1 MSEMNPLRAVERR
14 AWTLNF
20 QDGLWDIFLGLLFL
34 GGGLRGLTDSLWC
47 YLLVAAGV
55 LTFLVGKPY
64 VTLPRIGR
72 INFGPRRKAR
82 MSIVRVAVVAAFIC
96 TTAIFFMV
104 VANQGVRSDYL
115 GWFFVFLV
123 TCVFLLMALLMDFN
137 RLYGYT
143 VLIAAFMV
151 ITEVYGRPMGD
162 WAQILAGL
170 VPLII
175 GAILFGRFLHRYPAG
190 NREAVAESM
199 NNGCS

>member
-1 MSEMNPLRAVERR
+1 MSETNPLRAVERR

-55 LTFLVGKPY
+55 LVFLVGKPY

-72 INFGPRRKAR
+72 IQFGPRRKAR
-82 MSIVRVAVVAAFIC
+82 MNVVRVAVLAAFIG
-96 TTAIFFMV
+96 TTVIFVMV
-104 VANQGVRSDYL
+104 VTNQGIRGDYL
-115 GWFFVFLV
+115 GWFFAVLV
-123 TCVFLLMALLMDFN
+123 PAVFLLMAYLMDFN

-143 VLIAAFMV
+143 VLIAVFMV
-151 ITEVYGRPMGD
+151 ITEVYGHPMSD
-162 WAQILAGL
+162 WAQTVAGL

-175 GAILFGRFLHRYPAG
+175 GTVLLGRFLHKYPAG
-190 NREAVAESM
+190 DREAVAESM
-199 NNGCS
+199 TNGCS